1 MLSKSATILNANKD
15 ERKPRRPFSRCFTD
29 ASNKEHNTGI
39 QVGRHRKVNSPCRDT
54 VYLPVFNEQSLWTS
68 PLSSS
73 PAISFVV
80 PEVKSNGIIQ
90 LIPKFQLD
98 GLSEGSQLFITHNV
112 QYNLNRKYD
121 ICDMINSKL
130 KISENEQIIDLIRI
144 RYFYL

>member
-1 MLSKSATILNANKD
+1 M
-15 ERKPRRPFSRCFTD
+15 
-29 ASNKEHNTGI
+29 
-39 QVGRHRKVNSPCRDT
+39 
-54 VYLPVFNEQSLWTS
+54 
-68 PLSSS
+68 
-73 PAISFVV
+73 V

-121 ICDMINSKL
+121 IYDIINSKL

-144 RYFYL
+144 SIFICNERKEEEEEK